1 MGWLGG
7 MPVQLLLI
15 FSKYLL
21 CNHNRIALF
30 QQMANIYLMTS
41 IIQFLMQASHDAF
54 FEKQIDIK
62 SILFWQAS

>member
-21 CNHNRIALF
+21 CNHNRIVLF

-41 IIQFLMQASHDAF
+41 IIQFFDASQHDAF

-62 SILFWQAS
+62 SIIF

>member
-21 CNHNRIALF
+21 CNHNRIVLF

-41 IIQFLMQASHDAF
+41 IIQFCQASHDAF

-62 SILFWQAS
+62 SIIF